1 MMFKSKLGLEQA
13 AQHSISGMYSFGAK
27 FAVMVA
33 ATSTAVLYNRHRI
46 PPGDDG

>member
-1 MMFKSKLGLEQA
+1 MMFKSTQRMEQA

-27 FAVMVA
+27 FAVMVLTKSA
-33 ATSTAVLYNRHRI
+33 AVLYSRHRG